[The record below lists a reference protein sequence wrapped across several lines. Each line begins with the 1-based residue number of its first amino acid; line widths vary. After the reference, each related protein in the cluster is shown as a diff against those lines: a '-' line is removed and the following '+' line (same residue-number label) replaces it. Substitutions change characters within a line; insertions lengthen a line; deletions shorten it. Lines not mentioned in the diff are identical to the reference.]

1 MSQHAVERTLG
12 KLLTDESFRER
23 FFTAPRV
30 AVLAAGLRLS
40 DIELAAL
47 SGLSRSVLRSFS
59 ASLDPRICRL
69 FLGTESSP
77 EEPLPLTP
85 SDSD

>member
-23 FFTAPRV
+23 FFTTPRETV
-30 AVLAAGLRLS
+30 WAAGLRLS

-47 SGLSRSVLRSFS
+47 SGLSRAALCSFS
-59 ASLDPRICRL
+59 ATLDPRVCRL
-69 FLGTESSP
+69 CTATESAP
-77 EEPLPLTP
+77 EGRQ
-85 SDSD
+85 S

>member
-1 MSQHAVERTLG
+1 MSQQVVERTLG

-23 FFTAPRV
+23 FLAAPRV
-30 AVLAAGLRLS
+30 AALQAGLRLS

-47 SGLSRSVLRSFS
+47 SGLSRSALRSFS

-69 FLGTESSP
+69 FPESESSP
-77 EEPLPLTP
+77 GEGQP
-85 SDSD
+85 